1 MTESCRI
8 RPENGQSFAQ
18 VVLDAVEEA
27 RESGAQSADELAT
40 ALNRSGVT
48 TWGGR
53 QWDAERVLAFLAT
66 PEVERIKG

>member
-1 MTESCRI
+1 MTETCRI

-27 RESGAQSADELAT
+27 REAGAQNADDIAT

-53 QWDAERVLAFLAT
+53 QWDAERVLAFLAS
-66 PEVERIKG
+66 PDVERLNS